1 MDCSCASMSYVL
13 STALGEML
21 GMGGSGFDDAYAGL
35 AGTSDAGMV
44 VTAMETQ
51 ISGLMLM
58 VVNNSAGF
66 RRPQEQAESTE
77 PSNFLVLYLVT

>member
-1 MDCSCASMSYVL
+1 
-13 STALGEML
+13 
-21 GMGGSGFDDAYAGL
+21 
-35 AGTSDAGMV
+35 
-44 VTAMETQ
+44 METQ